1 MTRRK
6 LKTPK
11 FQNTK
16 TKNFKIQMKKG
27 TYPISSLVKLHTK
40 KFEGPQNDKKQIK
53 DSETSKYG
61 NKKLSKFTRRK
72 ANSPSPSL

>member
-6 LKTPK
+6 LKTSK

-72 ANSPSPSL
+72 ANSPSPPL